1 MRDQSKNGHESTL
14 SQLRHREEEI
24 MKEVNHDIAGMHDDL
39 MQLVNDFT
47 FVLSEKAEKDFA
59 FGSSLISD
67 VDLQLRRLNETMAVI
82 SCFSGVL
89 QQFNSMTS
97 KVLAVET
104 NHDCDLNSHHAESPK
119 NERMSVTPVQ
129 IDMSEVQNI
138 RFPQRSLVGEES
150 NVEGDFSDE
159 VIIKKKSPYEV
170 SVAGDVVRNSDK
182 RKRVYS
188 EIDAAGVKGAQAKG

>member
-47 FVLSEKAEKDFA
+47 FVLSEKAEKDCA

-67 VDLQLRRLNETMAVI
+67 VNLQLRRLNETVAVI

-97 KVLAVET
+97 KVLT
-104 NHDCDLNSHHAESPK
+104 NHDCDLKSHNAESPK

-159 VIIKKKSPYEV
+159 VIVKKKLPCEI
-170 SVAGDVVRNSDK
+170 SVAVDVVCNSDK

-188 EIDAAGVKGAQAKG
+188 EIDAAGVKCARAKGGC